1 MTMKCDCQADCD
13 DGSDES
19 VTWASCLANTTSCNH
34 APGKVIVRKAFQLYI
49 YPYMYI
55 LYISR
60 FNN

>member
-34 APGKVIVRKAFQLYI
+34 APGKVIIR
-49 YPYMYI
+49 
-55 LYISR
+55 
-60 FNN
+60 